1 MRIFDY
7 TDLKTTLELLSRPTQ
22 KQEQIEPLVNDI
34 FADIRKRGD
43 EALAEYTLKFDGASP
58 EAIKVSSK
66 EIKEAKKK
74 VKPELKEA
82 IDKAIENIELFHAS
96 QKIEPKMIGTMPGI
110 YCWQKG
116 VPIEK
121 VGLYIPGGSAPLF
134 SSVLMLAVPARVAG
148 CKEIIICTPP
158 DSNGNI
164 NPVILY
170 AASVTGVTKIFKAG
184 GIQAVGA
191 MAYGTKSVPKV
202 DKIFG
207 PGNQYVTTAKQIAAK
222 EGMAIDLPAGPSE
235 VMIVADESAE
245 PAFIAADM
253 LSQAEHG
260 GDSQSVLLTASKQI
274 AEAVKKEINRQKENL
289 SRRSIIEESLEY
301 AAAIIVP
308 EEKDLVDVMNDYAPE
323 HLILSVKDPE
333 GMAEKVVNAGSVF
346 LGNYSPE
353 SVGDYA
359 SGTNHTLPTNGFAKG
374 WSGVSLDSF
383 LKKITFQKVSEAG
396 LKKIGPYVELMA
408 EAEELDA
415 HMQAVRIRQRTKS

>member
-1 MRIFDY
+1 MLFR
-7 TDLKTTLELLSRPTQ
+7 
-22 KQEQIEPLVNDI
+22 
-34 FADIRKRGD
+34 
-43 EALAEYTLKFDGASP
+43 
-58 EAIKVSSK
+58 SS
-66 EIKEAKKK
+66 I
-74 VKPELKEA
+74 
-82 IDKAIENIELFHAS
+82 
-96 QKIEPKMIGTMPGI
+96 
-110 YCWQKG
+110 
-116 VPIEK
+116 
-121 VGLYIPGGSAPLF
+121 
-134 SSVLMLAVPARVAG
+134 
-148 CKEIIICTPP
+148 
-158 DSNGNI
+158 
-164 NPVILY
+164 
-170 AASVTGVTKIFKAG
+170 
-184 GIQAVGA
+184 
-191 MAYGTKSVPKV
+191 PKV

-235 VMIVADESAE
+235 VMIVADGSAE
-245 PAFIAADM
+245 PSFIAADM

-260 GDSQSVLLTASKQI
+260 GDSQSVLLTASREI
-274 AEAVKKEINRQKENL
+274 AEKVAAEIDSQKEGL

-308 EEKDLVDVMNDYAPE
+308 KEKDLIDVMNDYAPE

-333 GMAEKVVNAGSVF
+333 GMAEKVLNAGSVF

-359 SGTNHTLPTNGFAKG
+359 SGTNHTLPTNGFARG

-415 HMQAVRIRQRTKS
+415 HAEAVRIRRKTKDKRQKIKG